1 MSVSKDGKFW
11 RCQFYYKD
19 WQGERKKKNKRGFR
33 TKNEAEQWE
42 RDFRQQHSGKL
53 SIRFDNFVEAY
64 MEDMKH
70 RLREHTMINKE
81 YIINL
86 KIVPY
91 FKNRNIDEIT
101 TADIRAWQ
109 NELMGQGYSQTY
121 LKTVNNQLAAIFNYA
136 ERYYD
141 LKSNPCRKAGSM
153 GKSDAELENYWTVE
167 EFNKFLECISDKE
180 MSRAGFLLLYWTG
193 MRIGELLAL
202 TYADIDYENCTV
214 NICKSYQ
221 RLNRKD
227 VVTEPKTPRSK
238 RIVTI
243 PEFLRD
249 ELEEYCSHR
258 YGIVPTERMFDVT
271 KYYFE
276 HEMKRGVN
284 KSGVKKIRIHDL
296 RHSAASLMVSLG
308 FQPLEIADRLG
319 HERIET
325 TLNTYSHLYP
335 NKQAELA
342 ARLNAVGKEAG
353 NVKGSENTEQ
363 NKKAR

>member
-1 MSVSKDGKFW
+1 MAASKDGKSW

-19 WQGERKKKNKRGFR
+19 WQGTRKKKNKRGFR
-33 TKNEAEQWE
+33 TKAEAEQWE
-42 RDFRQQHSGKL
+42 RDFLQQHSDNL
-53 SIRFDNFVEAY
+53 SIRFDNFVKIY
-64 MEDMKH
+64 MEDVKH

-91 FKNRNIDEIT
+91 FQNRNIDEIT

-121 LKTVNNQLAAIFNYA
+121 LKTINNQLAAIFNYA

-141 LKSNPCRKAGSM
+141 LKTNPCRKAGSM
-153 GKSDAELENYWTVE
+153 GKSDAELEDFWTIE
-167 EFNKFLECISDKE
+167 EFNLFLDAVSDKE
-180 MSRAGFLLLYWTG
+180 ISRAGFSLLYWTG

-202 TYADIDYENCTV
+202 TYSDIDFDNCTV
-214 NICKSYQ
+214 SIDKSYQ
-221 RLNRKD
+221 RLKRKD
-227 VVTEPKTPRSK
+227 VITEPKTQRSK
-238 RIVTI
+238 RVVTI

-249 ELEEYCSHR
+249 ELAEYCDHL
-258 YGIVPTERMFDVT
+258 YGILPTERMFHVT

-276 HEMKRGVN
+276 HEMHRGIELT
-284 KSGVKKIRIHDL
+284 GVRKIRLHDL

-342 ARLNAVGKEAG
+342 GRLNEVGKEAR
-353 NVKGSENTEQ
+353 NVKGS
-363 NKKAR
+363 

>member
-1 MSVSKDGKFW
+1 MAASKDGKSW

-19 WQGERKKKNKRGFR
+19 WQGTRHKKNKRGFR
-33 TKNEAEQWE
+33 TKAEAEQWE
-42 RDFRQQHSGKL
+42 RDFLQQHSGNL
-53 SIRFDNFVEAY
+53 SIRFDNFVKIY

-70 RLREHTMINKE
+70 RLREHTMISKE

-91 FKNRNIDEIT
+91 FQNRNIEEIT

-121 LKTVNNQLAAIFNYA
+121 LKTINNQLAAIFNYA

-141 LKSNPCRKAGSM
+141 LKTNPCRKAGSM
-153 GKSDAELENYWTVE
+153 GKSDAELEDFWTIE
-167 EFNKFLECISDKE
+167 EFNLFLDAVSDKE
-180 MSRAGFLLLYWTG
+180 ISRAGFSLLYWTG

-202 TYADIDYENCTV
+202 TYSDIDFDNCAVT
-214 NICKSYQ
+214 IDKSYQ
-221 RLNRKD
+221 RLKRKD
-227 VVTEPKTPRSK
+227 VITEPKTQRSK
-238 RIVTI
+238 REVTI

-249 ELEEYCSHR
+249 ELAEYCDHL
-258 YGIVPTERMFDVT
+258 YGILPTERMFHVT

-276 HEMKRGVN
+276 HEMRRGIELT
-284 KSGVKKIRIHDL
+284 GVRKIRLHDL

-342 ARLNAVGKEAG
+342 GKLNEVGKEAR
-353 NVKGSENTEQ
+353 NVKGS
-363 NKKAR
+363 

>member
-1 MSVSKDGKFW
+1 MALPVLLQ
-11 RCQFYYKD
+11 RLA
-19 WQGERKKKNKRGFR
+19 RHKKNKRGFR
-33 TKNEAEQWE
+33 TKAEAEQWE
-42 RDFRQQHSGKL
+42 RDFLQQHSDNL
-53 SIRFDNFVEAY
+53 SIRFDNFVKIY
-64 MEDMKH
+64 MEDVKH

-91 FKNRNIDEIT
+91 FQNRNIDEIT

-121 LKTVNNQLAAIFNYA
+121 LKTINNQLAAIFNYA

-141 LKSNPCRKAGSM
+141 LKTNPCRKAGSM
-153 GKSDAELENYWTVE
+153 GKSDAELEDFWTIE
-167 EFNKFLECISDKE
+167 EFNLFLDAVSDKE
-180 MSRAGFLLLYWTG
+180 ISRAGFSLLYWTG

-202 TYADIDYENCTV
+202 TYSDIDFDNCTV
-214 NICKSYQ
+214 SIDKSYQ
-221 RLNRKD
+221 RLKRKD
-227 VVTEPKTPRSK
+227 VITEPKTQRSK
-238 RIVTI
+238 RVVTI

-249 ELEEYCSHR
+249 ELAEYCDHL
-258 YGIVPTERMFDVT
+258 YGILPTERMFHVT

-276 HEMKRGVN
+276 HEMHRGIELT
-284 KSGVKKIRIHDL
+284 GVRKIRLHDL

-342 ARLNAVGKEAG
+342 GRLNEVGKEAR
-353 NVKGSENTEQ
+353 NVKGS
-363 NKKAR
+363 